1 MTSPA
6 QDPVR
11 IERRRREHE
20 RQAVV
25 FGLLVALLAVTGLG
39 ALALYTG
46 AIDSPFDQPIH
57 TPGTEEAAEVG
68 PVPCLPAVEGQPDG
82 ALPVSYSDVE
92 LRVINASTTTGLAR
106 AHADVLRD
114 RGFTIALTGDLDHLL
129 PRTELR
135 FGPAGIVAAYTLA
148 GHFPEVRMVLDD
160 REDAVVDLLVGE
172 EYERPLPEEEV
183 PLLADQPLQNA
194 PGCVPAEE
202 ITPVPQEFAVGAEPS
217 EEAAAEE

>member
-11 IERRRREHE
+11 VARRRREHE

-25 FGLLVALLAVTGLG
+25 FGLLVALLALTGLG

-46 AIDSPFDQPIH
+46 AVDSPFDQPIH
-57 TPGTEEAAEVG
+57 TPGSEEAETG

-82 ALPVSYSDVE
+82 ALPVAYSEVQV
-92 LRVINASTTTGLAR
+92 RVINASTTTGLAR

-135 FGPAGIVAAYTLA
+135 FGRAGIVAAYTLA
-148 GHFPEVRMVLDD
+148 GHFPELRMVLDD

-183 PLLADQPLQNA
+183 TLLADQPLQNLSD
-194 PGCVPAEE
+194 CVPADEV
-202 ITPVPQEFAVGAEPS
+202 TPVPQEFAVGAEPS
-217 EEAAAEE
+217 PAAAEE